1 MYSCANIG
9 NPSGGPID
17 KTPPI
22 FMRSNPT
29 PNAVNVKDRKIEIFF
44 DEIVTLKD
52 PSTKIIVSP
61 AQTEMP
67 RMSALGRKVTV
78 ELVDSLLPNTT
89 YTIDFS
95 NSIQD
100 NNEGNAI
107 DNFAF
112 AFSTGSVIDS
122 MRVSG
127 YVLDSR
133 TLEPMQS
140 VVVGLQSNLAD
151 SAFHKEKLQRVAL
164 TNDRGQFTIRNVSP
178 GSYHIFALKDL
189 DRDYKFGNPTED
201 IAFLDSIIVPSIG
214 SREAADTVY
223 NDLNEIDTIM
233 RATRPA
239 YFPNDIL
246 LSMFNEDRKSQYLAN
261 NLRVDS
267 TRISLTFAAAS
278 DTLPSLSIVGRN
290 DVPDQWYTLER
301 SQTNDTLTYW
311 IRPPHLVSAD
321 TLMVATTYLRTDTAS
336 NLSWGTDTLKFT
348 FQRQKAKKKKKN
360 EETDSLEQIRF
371 MELHPLANDTQ
382 EVYAPLLLQ
391 TGTPI
396 ERYSREAFHLQRK
409 LQNDTI
415 FYPAEIKSIALRD
428 STLNRRDLMLKV
440 DWEPGAAYTLA
451 VDSLAMTD
459 IYGLQTKPLK
469 VDFNVRKMEEYG
481 NIVFNIPAVR
491 DSAIV
496 ELLDGT
502 EKIVLRAPVK
512 SHRAEL
518 LNLLPGKYYARLFI
532 DRNGN
537 GKYDTGNYD
546 MHLQPEETVYYPG
559 AINLKKNWDVEQT
572 WDIYATPIDKQ
583 KPEAIK
589 KNKPERKKWE
599 KVNTEK
605 TETDEDEENGFS
617 DFSNPNDP
625 NLRNSNNFGNYRKYD
640 SKIYFHFFAQKFAHS
655 TKAHYLCTRK
665 SQQRLC
671 PDGGI
676 GRRAGLKHQWS
687 KIHPGSI
694 PGLGTQKRL

>member
-1 MYSCANIG
+1 MLFSRLALSLQAETENQMNNSKSLYYIFIIIAAAVMYSCANIG

-348 FQRQKAKKKKKN
+348 FLRQKAKKKKKN

-371 MELHPLANDTQ
+371 MELHPLANGTQ

-409 LQNDTI
+409 LQNDTT

-428 STLNRRDLMLKV
+428 STLSRRDLMLKV

-502 EKIVLRAPVK
+502 DKVVLHTPVN
-512 SHRAEL
+512 HPRAEL
-518 LNLLPGKYYARLFI
+518 LNLQPGKYYARLFI

-583 KPEAIK
+583 KSEAIK

-599 KVNTEK
+599 KVSTEK

-625 NLRNSNNFGNYRKYD
+625 NLRNSNNFDNYR
-640 SKIYFHFFAQKFAHS
+640 
-655 TKAHYLCTRK
+655 R
-665 SQQRLC
+665 
-671 PDGGI
+671 
-676 GRRAGLKHQWS
+676 
-687 KIHPGSI
+687 
-694 PGLGTQKRL
+694 

>member
-78 ELVDSLLPNTT
+78 ELVDSLLPNAT

-214 SREAADTVY
+214 TREAADTVY

-336 NLSWGTDTLKFT
+336 NLSWGSDTLKFT

-371 MELHPLANDTQ
+371 MELHPLANGTQ

-428 STLNRRDLMLKV
+428 STLNRRDLVLKV

-481 NIVFNIPAVR
+481 NIVFNITAVR

-512 SHRAEL
+512 NHRAEL

-625 NLRNSNNFGNYRKYD
+625 NLRNSNNFGNYSR
-640 SKIYFHFFAQKFAHS
+640 
-655 TKAHYLCTRK
+655 
-665 SQQRLC
+665 
-671 PDGGI
+671 
-676 GRRAGLKHQWS
+676 
-687 KIHPGSI
+687 
-694 PGLGTQKRL
+694 

>member
-233 RATRPA
+233 HATRPA

-371 MELHPLANDTQ
+371 MELHPLANGTQ

-409 LQNDTI
+409 LQNDTT

-428 STLNRRDLMLKV
+428 STLSRRDLMLKV

-617 DFSNPNDP
+617 DFSNPDDP
-625 NLRNSNNFGNYRKYD
+625 NQRNSNNFGN
-640 SKIYFHFFAQKFAHS
+640 
-655 TKAHYLCTRK
+655 
-665 SQQRLC
+665 QR
-671 PDGGI
+671 
-676 GRRAGLKHQWS
+676 R
-687 KIHPGSI
+687 
-694 PGLGTQKRL
+694 

>member
-1 MYSCANIG
+1 MNNSKSLYYIFIIIAAAVMYSCANIG

-100 NNEGNAI
+100 NNEGNTI

-127 YVLDSR
+127 YVIDSR

-214 SREAADTVY
+214 TREAADTVY

-371 MELHPLANDTQ
+371 MELHPLANGTQ

-428 STLNRRDLMLKV
+428 STLNRRDLVLKV

-481 NIVFNIPAVR
+481 NIVFNISAVR

-512 SHRAEL
+512 NHRAEL

-625 NLRNSNNFGNYRKYD
+625 NQRNSNNFGNYR
-640 SKIYFHFFAQKFAHS
+640 
-655 TKAHYLCTRK
+655 R
-665 SQQRLC
+665 
-671 PDGGI
+671 
-676 GRRAGLKHQWS
+676 
-687 KIHPGSI
+687 
-694 PGLGTQKRL
+694 

>member
-214 SREAADTVY
+214 TREAADTVY

-321 TLMVATTYLRTDTAS
+321 TLMVATTYLRTDTTS

-371 MELHPLANDTQ
+371 MELHPLANGTQ

-409 LQNDTI
+409 LQNDTT

-428 STLNRRDLMLKV
+428 STLSRRDLMLKV

-625 NLRNSNNFGNYRKYD
+625 NLRNSNNFGNYSR
-640 SKIYFHFFAQKFAHS
+640 
-655 TKAHYLCTRK
+655 
-665 SQQRLC
+665 
-671 PDGGI
+671 
-676 GRRAGLKHQWS
+676 
-687 KIHPGSI
+687 
-694 PGLGTQKRL
+694 

>member
-1 MYSCANIG
+1 MNNSKSLYYIFIIIAAAVMYSCANIG

-44 DEIVTLKD
+44 DEIVSLKD

-140 VVVGLQSNLAD
+140 VVVGLQSNLVD

-371 MELHPLANDTQ
+371 MELHPLANGTQ

-409 LQNDTI
+409 LQNDTT

-428 STLNRRDLMLKV
+428 STLSRRDLMLKV

-625 NLRNSNNFGNYRKYD
+625 NLRNSNNFGDYR
-640 SKIYFHFFAQKFAHS
+640 
-655 TKAHYLCTRK
+655 R
-665 SQQRLC
+665 
-671 PDGGI
+671 
-676 GRRAGLKHQWS
+676 
-687 KIHPGSI
+687 
-694 PGLGTQKRL
+694 

>member
-1 MYSCANIG
+1 MNNSKSLYYIFIIIAAAVMYSCANIG

-140 VVVGLQSNLAD
+140 VVVGLQSNLVG

-371 MELHPLANDTQ
+371 MELHPLANGTQ

-409 LQNDTI
+409 LQNDTT

-428 STLNRRDLMLKV
+428 STLSRRDLMLKV

-583 KPEAIK
+583 KSEAIK

-625 NLRNSNNFGNYRKYD
+625 NLRNSNNFGNYSR
-640 SKIYFHFFAQKFAHS
+640 
-655 TKAHYLCTRK
+655 
-665 SQQRLC
+665 
-671 PDGGI
+671 
-676 GRRAGLKHQWS
+676 
-687 KIHPGSI
+687 
-694 PGLGTQKRL
+694 

>member
-1 MYSCANIG
+1 MNNSKSLYYIFIIIAAAVMYSCANIG

-321 TLMVATTYLRTDTAS
+321 TLIVATTYLRTDTAS

-360 EETDSLEQIRF
+360 EETDYLEQIRF
-371 MELHPLANDTQ
+371 MELHPLANGTQ

-428 STLNRRDLMLKV
+428 STLSRRDLMLKV

-451 VDSLAMTD
+451 VDSLAITD

-605 TETDEDEENGFS
+605 TETDEDEEIGFS

-625 NLRNSNNFGNYRKYD
+625 NLRNSNNFGNYR
-640 SKIYFHFFAQKFAHS
+640 
-655 TKAHYLCTRK
+655 R
-665 SQQRLC
+665 
-671 PDGGI
+671 
-676 GRRAGLKHQWS
+676 
-687 KIHPGSI
+687 
-694 PGLGTQKRL
+694 

>member
-1 MYSCANIG
+1 MNNSKSLYYIFIIIAAAVMYSCANIG

-29 PNAVNVKDRKIEIFF
+29 PNAVNVKDRKIDIFF

-371 MELHPLANDTQ
+371 MELHPLANGTQ

-409 LQNDTI
+409 LQNDTT

-512 SHRAEL
+512 NHRAEL

-625 NLRNSNNFGNYRKYD
+625 NLRNSNNFGDYR
-640 SKIYFHFFAQKFAHS
+640 
-655 TKAHYLCTRK
+655 R
-665 SQQRLC
+665 
-671 PDGGI
+671 
-676 GRRAGLKHQWS
+676 
-687 KIHPGSI
+687 
-694 PGLGTQKRL
+694 

>member
-371 MELHPLANDTQ
+371 MELHPLANGTQ

-409 LQNDTI
+409 LQNDTT

-428 STLNRRDLMLKV
+428 STLSRRDLMLKV

-546 MHLQPEETVYYPG
+546 MHLQPEETVYYSG

-625 NLRNSNNFGNYRKYD
+625 NLRNSNNFGNYSR
-640 SKIYFHFFAQKFAHS
+640 
-655 TKAHYLCTRK
+655 
-665 SQQRLC
+665 
-671 PDGGI
+671 
-676 GRRAGLKHQWS
+676 
-687 KIHPGSI
+687 
-694 PGLGTQKRL
+694 

>member
-1 MYSCANIG
+1 MNNSKSLYYIFIIIAAAVMYSCANIG

-321 TLMVATTYLRTDTAS
+321 TLIVATTYLRTDTAS

-371 MELHPLANDTQ
+371 MELHPLANGTQ

-512 SHRAEL
+512 NHRAEL

-605 TETDEDEENGFS
+605 TETDEDEEIGFS

-625 NLRNSNNFGNYRKYD
+625 NLRNSNNFGNYR
-640 SKIYFHFFAQKFAHS
+640 
-655 TKAHYLCTRK
+655 R
-665 SQQRLC
+665 
-671 PDGGI
+671 
-676 GRRAGLKHQWS
+676 
-687 KIHPGSI
+687 
-694 PGLGTQKRL
+694 

>member
-1 MYSCANIG
+1 MENQMNNSKSLYYIFIIIAAAVMYSCANIG

-371 MELHPLANDTQ
+371 MELHPLANGTQ

-428 STLNRRDLMLKV
+428 STLSRRDLMLKV

-512 SHRAEL
+512 NHRAEL

-625 NLRNSNNFGNYRKYD
+625 NLRNSNNFGN
-640 SKIYFHFFAQKFAHS
+640 
-655 TKAHYLCTRK
+655 
-665 SQQRLC
+665 
-671 PDGGI
+671 
-676 GRRAGLKHQWS
+676 
-687 KIHPGSI
+687 
-694 PGLGTQKRL
+694 

>member
-1 MYSCANIG
+1 MNNSKSLYYIFIIIAAAVMYSCANIG

-371 MELHPLANDTQ
+371 MELHPLANGTQ

-409 LQNDTI
+409 LQNDTT

-428 STLNRRDLMLKV
+428 STLSRRDLMLKV

-605 TETDEDEENGFS
+605 TETDENEENGFS

-625 NLRNSNNFGNYRKYD
+625 NLRNSNNFGNYR
-640 SKIYFHFFAQKFAHS
+640 
-655 TKAHYLCTRK
+655 R
-665 SQQRLC
+665 
-671 PDGGI
+671 
-676 GRRAGLKHQWS
+676 
-687 KIHPGSI
+687 
-694 PGLGTQKRL
+694 

>member
-1 MYSCANIG
+1 MLFSRLALSLQAETENQMNNSKSLYYIFIIIAAAVMYSCANIG

-233 RATRPA
+233 RAMRPA

-321 TLMVATTYLRTDTAS
+321 TLIVATTYLRTDTAS

-371 MELHPLANDTQ
+371 MELHPLANGTQ

-409 LQNDTI
+409 LQNDTT

-512 SHRAEL
+512 NHRAEL

-625 NLRNSNNFGNYRKYD
+625 NLRNSNNFGNYRK
-640 SKIYFHFFAQKFAHS
+640 
-655 TKAHYLCTRK
+655 
-665 SQQRLC
+665 
-671 PDGGI
+671 
-676 GRRAGLKHQWS
+676 
-687 KIHPGSI
+687 
-694 PGLGTQKRL
+694 

>member
-1 MYSCANIG
+1 MNNSKSLYYIFIIIAAAVMYSCANIG

-127 YVLDSR
+127 YVIDSR

-214 SREAADTVY
+214 TREAADTVY

-290 DVPDQWYTLER
+290 HVPDQWYTLER

-371 MELHPLANDTQ
+371 MELHPLANGTQ

-428 STLNRRDLMLKV
+428 STLNRRDLVLKV

-481 NIVFNIPAVR
+481 NIVFNITAVR

-512 SHRAEL
+512 NHRAEL

-625 NLRNSNNFGNYRKYD
+625 NLRNSNNFGNYSR
-640 SKIYFHFFAQKFAHS
+640 
-655 TKAHYLCTRK
+655 
-665 SQQRLC
+665 
-671 PDGGI
+671 
-676 GRRAGLKHQWS
+676 
-687 KIHPGSI
+687 
-694 PGLGTQKRL
+694 

>member
-1 MYSCANIG
+1 MNNSKSLYYIFIIIAAAVMYSCANIG

-29 PNAVNVKDRKIEIFF
+29 PNAVNVRDRKIEIFF

-201 IAFLDSIIVPSIG
+201 IAFLDSIVVPTIG

-360 EETDSLEQIRF
+360 EETDSLELMRF
-371 MELHPLANDTQ
+371 MDLRPLSSSTQ

-409 LQNDTI
+409 LQSDTI

-440 DWEPGAAYTLA
+440 DWEPGAAYKLA

-469 VDFNVRKMEEYG
+469 IDFNVRKMEEYG

-502 EKIVLRAPVK
+502 DKVVLHTQVK
-512 SHRAEL
+512 KHRAEL
-518 LNLLPGKYYARLFI
+518 LNLQPGKYYARLFI

-546 MHLQPEETVYYPG
+546 LHLQPEETVYFPG

-589 KNKPERKKWE
+589 KNKPERKKWD
-599 KVNTEK
+599 KVIPEK
-605 TETDEDEENGFS
+605 TEADEDEENGFS

-625 NLRNSNNFGNYRKYD
+625 NQRNSNRFGNYSR
-640 SKIYFHFFAQKFAHS
+640 
-655 TKAHYLCTRK
+655 
-665 SQQRLC
+665 
-671 PDGGI
+671 
-676 GRRAGLKHQWS
+676 
-687 KIHPGSI
+687 
-694 PGLGTQKRL
+694 

>member
-1 MYSCANIG
+1 MNNSKSLYYIFIIIAAAVMYSCANIG

-371 MELHPLANDTQ
+371 MELHPLANGTQ

-409 LQNDTI
+409 LQNDTT

-428 STLNRRDLMLKV
+428 STLSRRDLMLKV

-625 NLRNSNNFGNYRKYD
+625 NQRNSNNFGNYR
-640 SKIYFHFFAQKFAHS
+640 
-655 TKAHYLCTRK
+655 R
-665 SQQRLC
+665 
-671 PDGGI
+671 
-676 GRRAGLKHQWS
+676 
-687 KIHPGSI
+687 
-694 PGLGTQKRL
+694 

>member
-127 YVLDSR
+127 YVIDSR

-214 SREAADTVY
+214 TREAADTVY

-278 DTLPSLSIVGRN
+278 DTLPSLNIVGRN

-348 FQRQKAKKKKKN
+348 FQRQKAKIKKKN

-371 MELHPLANDTQ
+371 MELHPLANGTQ

-428 STLNRRDLMLKV
+428 STLNRRDLVLKV

-481 NIVFNIPAVR
+481 NIVFNITAVR

-512 SHRAEL
+512 NHRAEL

-625 NLRNSNNFGNYRKYD
+625 NQRNSNNFGNYSR
-640 SKIYFHFFAQKFAHS
+640 
-655 TKAHYLCTRK
+655 
-665 SQQRLC
+665 
-671 PDGGI
+671 
-676 GRRAGLKHQWS
+676 
-687 KIHPGSI
+687 
-694 PGLGTQKRL
+694 

>member
-1 MYSCANIG
+1 MNNSKSLYYIFIIIAAAVMYSCANIG

-112 AFSTGSVIDS
+112 DFSTGSVIDS

-371 MELHPLANDTQ
+371 MELHPLANGTQ

-409 LQNDTI
+409 LQNDTT

-605 TETDEDEENGFS
+605 TETDEDEENGFN
-617 DFSNPNDP
+617 DFSNPDDP
-625 NLRNSNNFGNYRKYD
+625 NLRNSNNFGDYR
-640 SKIYFHFFAQKFAHS
+640 
-655 TKAHYLCTRK
+655 R
-665 SQQRLC
+665 
-671 PDGGI
+671 
-676 GRRAGLKHQWS
+676 
-687 KIHPGSI
+687 
-694 PGLGTQKRL
+694 

>member
-1 MYSCANIG
+1 MNNSKSLYYIFIIIAAAVMYSCANSG

-371 MELHPLANDTQ
+371 MELHPLANGTQ

-409 LQNDTI
+409 LQNDTT

-512 SHRAEL
+512 NHRAEL

-625 NLRNSNNFGNYRKYD
+625 NLRNSNNFGNYRK
-640 SKIYFHFFAQKFAHS
+640 
-655 TKAHYLCTRK
+655 
-665 SQQRLC
+665 
-671 PDGGI
+671 
-676 GRRAGLKHQWS
+676 
-687 KIHPGSI
+687 
-694 PGLGTQKRL
+694 

>member
-371 MELHPLANDTQ
+371 MELHPLANGTQ

-409 LQNDTI
+409 LQNDTT
-415 FYPAEIKSIALRD
+415 FYPAEIKSIVLRD
-428 STLNRRDLMLKV
+428 STLSRRDLMLKV

-625 NLRNSNNFGNYRKYD
+625 NLRNSNNFGNYR
-640 SKIYFHFFAQKFAHS
+640 
-655 TKAHYLCTRK
+655 R
-665 SQQRLC
+665 
-671 PDGGI
+671 
-676 GRRAGLKHQWS
+676 
-687 KIHPGSI
+687 
-694 PGLGTQKRL
+694 

>member
-321 TLMVATTYLRTDTAS
+321 TLMVETTYLRTDTAS

-371 MELHPLANDTQ
+371 MELHPLANGTQ

-409 LQNDTI
+409 LQNDTT

-428 STLNRRDLMLKV
+428 STLSRRDLMLKV

-583 KPEAIK
+583 KSEAIK

-605 TETDEDEENGFS
+605 TETDEDEENGFN

-625 NLRNSNNFGNYRKYD
+625 NLRNSNNFGDYR
-640 SKIYFHFFAQKFAHS
+640 
-655 TKAHYLCTRK
+655 R
-665 SQQRLC
+665 
-671 PDGGI
+671 
-676 GRRAGLKHQWS
+676 
-687 KIHPGSI
+687 
-694 PGLGTQKRL
+694 

>member
-44 DEIVTLKD
+44 DEIVSLKD

-164 TNDRGQFTIRNVSP
+164 TNDRGQFTIRNVSS

-371 MELHPLANDTQ
+371 MELHPLANGTQ

-409 LQNDTI
+409 LQNDTT

-428 STLNRRDLMLKV
+428 STLSRRDLMLKV
-440 DWEPGAAYTLA
+440 DWEPGAAYKLA

-502 EKIVLRAPVK
+502 DKVVLHTPVK
-512 SHRAEL
+512 NHRAEL
-518 LNLLPGKYYARLFI
+518 LNLQPGKYYARLFI

-625 NLRNSNNFGNYRKYD
+625 NLRNSNNFGNYR
-640 SKIYFHFFAQKFAHS
+640 
-655 TKAHYLCTRK
+655 R
-665 SQQRLC
+665 
-671 PDGGI
+671 
-676 GRRAGLKHQWS
+676 
-687 KIHPGSI
+687 
-694 PGLGTQKRL
+694 

>member
-1 MYSCANIG
+1 MNNSKSLYYIFIIIAAAVMYSCANIG

-371 MELHPLANDTQ
+371 MELHPLANGTQ

-512 SHRAEL
+512 NHRAEL

-625 NLRNSNNFGNYRKYD
+625 NLRNSNNFGN
-640 SKIYFHFFAQKFAHS
+640 
-655 TKAHYLCTRK
+655 
-665 SQQRLC
+665 
-671 PDGGI
+671 
-676 GRRAGLKHQWS
+676 
-687 KIHPGSI
+687 
-694 PGLGTQKRL
+694 

>member
-1 MYSCANIG
+1 MNNSKSLYYIFIIIAAAVMYSCANIG

-371 MELHPLANDTQ
+371 MELHPLANGTQ

-625 NLRNSNNFGNYRKYD
+625 NLRNSNNFGN
-640 SKIYFHFFAQKFAHS
+640 
-655 TKAHYLCTRK
+655 
-665 SQQRLC
+665 
-671 PDGGI
+671 
-676 GRRAGLKHQWS
+676 
-687 KIHPGSI
+687 
-694 PGLGTQKRL
+694 

>member
-1 MYSCANIG
+1 MLFSRLALSLQAETENQMNNSKSLYYIFIIIAAAVMYSCANIG

-311 IRPPHLVSAD
+311 IRLTHLVSAD

-371 MELHPLANDTQ
+371 MELHPLANGTQ

-583 KPEAIK
+583 KSEAIK

-605 TETDEDEENGFS
+605 TETDEDEENGFN
-617 DFSNPNDP
+617 DFSNPDDP
-625 NLRNSNNFGNYRKYD
+625 NLRNSNNFGDYR
-640 SKIYFHFFAQKFAHS
+640 
-655 TKAHYLCTRK
+655 R
-665 SQQRLC
+665 
-671 PDGGI
+671 
-676 GRRAGLKHQWS
+676 
-687 KIHPGSI
+687 
-694 PGLGTQKRL
+694 

>member
-371 MELHPLANDTQ
+371 MELHPLANGTQ

-409 LQNDTI
+409 LQNDTT

-428 STLNRRDLMLKV
+428 STLSRRDLMLKV

-605 TETDEDEENGFS
+605 TETDEDEEIGFS
-617 DFSNPNDP
+617 DFSNPNDT
-625 NLRNSNNFGNYRKYD
+625 NLRNSNNFGNYR
-640 SKIYFHFFAQKFAHS
+640 
-655 TKAHYLCTRK
+655 R
-665 SQQRLC
+665 
-671 PDGGI
+671 
-676 GRRAGLKHQWS
+676 
-687 KIHPGSI
+687 
-694 PGLGTQKRL
+694 

>member
-311 IRPPHLVSAD
+311 IRPTHLVSAD

-371 MELHPLANDTQ
+371 MELHPLANGTQ

-440 DWEPGAAYTLA
+440 DWEPGAAYKLA

-481 NIVFNIPAVR
+481 NIVFNITAVR

-502 EKIVLRAPVK
+502 EKIMLRAPVK
-512 SHRAEL
+512 NHRAEL

-605 TETDEDEENGFS
+605 TETVEDEENGFS

-625 NLRNSNNFGNYRKYD
+625 NLRNSNNFGNYSR
-640 SKIYFHFFAQKFAHS
+640 
-655 TKAHYLCTRK
+655 
-665 SQQRLC
+665 
-671 PDGGI
+671 
-676 GRRAGLKHQWS
+676 
-687 KIHPGSI
+687 
-694 PGLGTQKRL
+694 

>member
-371 MELHPLANDTQ
+371 MELHPLANGTQ

-409 LQNDTI
+409 LQNDTT

-428 STLNRRDLMLKV
+428 STLSRRDLMLKV

-481 NIVFNIPAVR
+481 NIVFNITAVR

-512 SHRAEL
+512 NHRAEL

-625 NLRNSNNFGNYRKYD
+625 NLRNSNNFGDYR
-640 SKIYFHFFAQKFAHS
+640 
-655 TKAHYLCTRK
+655 R
-665 SQQRLC
+665 
-671 PDGGI
+671 
-676 GRRAGLKHQWS
+676 
-687 KIHPGSI
+687 
-694 PGLGTQKRL
+694 

>member
-78 ELVDSLLPNTT
+78 ELVDTLLPNTT

-112 AFSTGSVIDS
+112 AFSTGNVIDS

-127 YVLDSR
+127 YVIDSR

-278 DTLPSLSIVGRN
+278 DTLPSLNIVGRN

-371 MELHPLANDTQ
+371 MELHPLANGTQ

-481 NIVFNIPAVR
+481 NIVFNITAVR

-512 SHRAEL
+512 NHRAEL

-625 NLRNSNNFGNYRKYD
+625 NQRNSNNFGNYR
-640 SKIYFHFFAQKFAHS
+640 
-655 TKAHYLCTRK
+655 R
-665 SQQRLC
+665 
-671 PDGGI
+671 
-676 GRRAGLKHQWS
+676 
-687 KIHPGSI
+687 
-694 PGLGTQKRL
+694 

>member
-1 MYSCANIG
+1 MNNSKSLYYIFIIIAAAVMYSCANIG

-371 MELHPLANDTQ
+371 MELHPLANGTQ

-428 STLNRRDLMLKV
+428 STLSRRDLMLKV

-512 SHRAEL
+512 NHRAEL

-625 NLRNSNNFGNYRKYD
+625 NLRNSNNFGNYRK
-640 SKIYFHFFAQKFAHS
+640 
-655 TKAHYLCTRK
+655 
-665 SQQRLC
+665 
-671 PDGGI
+671 
-676 GRRAGLKHQWS
+676 
-687 KIHPGSI
+687 
-694 PGLGTQKRL
+694 

>member
-1 MYSCANIG
+1 MNNSKSLYYIFIIIAAAVMYSCANIG

-301 SQTNDTLTYW
+301 SQTNDTQTYW

-371 MELHPLANDTQ
+371 MELHPLANGTQ

-409 LQNDTI
+409 LQNDTT

-440 DWEPGAAYTLA
+440 DWEPGAAYKLA

-512 SHRAEL
+512 NHRAEL

-625 NLRNSNNFGNYRKYD
+625 NLRNSNNFGNYSR
-640 SKIYFHFFAQKFAHS
+640 
-655 TKAHYLCTRK
+655 
-665 SQQRLC
+665 
-671 PDGGI
+671 
-676 GRRAGLKHQWS
+676 
-687 KIHPGSI
+687 
-694 PGLGTQKRL
+694 

>member
-1 MYSCANIG
+1 MLFSRLALSLQAETENQMNNSKSLYYIFIIIAAAVMYSCANIG

-127 YVLDSR
+127 YVIDSR

-214 SREAADTVY
+214 TREAADTVY

-261 NLRVDS
+261 NMRVDS

-278 DTLPSLSIVGRN
+278 DTLPSLNIVGRN

-348 FQRQKAKKKKKN
+348 FQRQKAKKKKKK

-371 MELHPLANDTQ
+371 MELHPLANGTQ

-481 NIVFNIPAVR
+481 NIVFNITAVR

-512 SHRAEL
+512 NHRAEL

-559 AINLKKNWDVEQT
+559 ALNLKKNWDVEQT

-605 TETDEDEENGFS
+605 TETDEDEENSFS

-625 NLRNSNNFGNYRKYD
+625 NQRNSNNFGNYR
-640 SKIYFHFFAQKFAHS
+640 
-655 TKAHYLCTRK
+655 R
-665 SQQRLC
+665 
-671 PDGGI
+671 
-676 GRRAGLKHQWS
+676 
-687 KIHPGSI
+687 
-694 PGLGTQKRL
+694 

>member
-1 MYSCANIG
+1 MNNSKSLYYIFIIIAAAVMYSCANIG

-371 MELHPLANDTQ
+371 MELHPLANGTQ

-440 DWEPGAAYTLA
+440 DWEPGAAYKLA

-502 EKIVLRAPVK
+502 DKVVLHTPVK

-625 NLRNSNNFGNYRKYD
+625 NLRNSNNFGNYR
-640 SKIYFHFFAQKFAHS
+640 
-655 TKAHYLCTRK
+655 R
-665 SQQRLC
+665 
-671 PDGGI
+671 
-676 GRRAGLKHQWS
+676 
-687 KIHPGSI
+687 
-694 PGLGTQKRL
+694 

>member
-1 MYSCANIG
+1 MNNSKSLYYIFIIIAAAVMYSCANIG

-311 IRPPHLVSAD
+311 IRPPQLVSAD

-371 MELHPLANDTQ
+371 MELHPLANGTQ

-409 LQNDTI
+409 LQNDTT

-491 DSAIV
+491 ESAIV

-625 NLRNSNNFGNYRKYD
+625 NLRNSNNFGNYRK
-640 SKIYFHFFAQKFAHS
+640 
-655 TKAHYLCTRK
+655 
-665 SQQRLC
+665 
-671 PDGGI
+671 
-676 GRRAGLKHQWS
+676 
-687 KIHPGSI
+687 
-694 PGLGTQKRL
+694 

>member
-1 MYSCANIG
+1 MNNSKSLYYIFIIIAAAVMYSCANIG

-178 GSYHIFALKDL
+178 GRHHIFALKDL

-371 MELHPLANDTQ
+371 MELHPLANGTQ

-409 LQNDTI
+409 LQNDTT

-428 STLNRRDLMLKV
+428 STLSRRDLMLKV

-502 EKIVLRAPVK
+502 DKVVLHTPVK
-512 SHRAEL
+512 NHRAEL
-518 LNLLPGKYYARLFI
+518 LNLQPGKYYARLFI

-625 NLRNSNNFGNYRKYD
+625 NLRNSNNFGNYR
-640 SKIYFHFFAQKFAHS
+640 
-655 TKAHYLCTRK
+655 R
-665 SQQRLC
+665 
-671 PDGGI
+671 
-676 GRRAGLKHQWS
+676 
-687 KIHPGSI
+687 
-694 PGLGTQKRL
+694 

>member
-1 MYSCANIG
+1 MNNSKSLYYIFIIIAAAVMYSCANIG

-78 ELVDSLLPNTT
+78 ELVDSLLPSTT

-360 EETDSLEQIRF
+360 EETDYLEQIRF
-371 MELHPLANDTQ
+371 MELHPLANGTQ

-409 LQNDTI
+409 LQNDTT

-481 NIVFNIPAVR
+481 NIVFNITAVR

-512 SHRAEL
+512 NHRAEL

-625 NLRNSNNFGNYRKYD
+625 NLRNSNNFGNYRK
-640 SKIYFHFFAQKFAHS
+640 
-655 TKAHYLCTRK
+655 
-665 SQQRLC
+665 
-671 PDGGI
+671 
-676 GRRAGLKHQWS
+676 
-687 KIHPGSI
+687 
-694 PGLGTQKRL
+694 

>member
-1 MYSCANIG
+1 MNNSKSLYYIFIIIAAAVMYSCANIG

-44 DEIVTLKD
+44 NEIVSLKD

-301 SQTNDTLTYW
+301 SQTNDTLIYW

-371 MELHPLANDTQ
+371 MELHPLANGTQ

-409 LQNDTI
+409 LQNDTT

-428 STLNRRDLMLKV
+428 STLSRRDLMLKV

-502 EKIVLRAPVK
+502 DKVVLHTPVK
-512 SHRAEL
+512 NHRAEL
-518 LNLLPGKYYARLFI
+518 LNLQPGKYYARLFI

-625 NLRNSNNFGNYRKYD
+625 NLRNSNNFGNYR
-640 SKIYFHFFAQKFAHS
+640 
-655 TKAHYLCTRK
+655 R
-665 SQQRLC
+665 
-671 PDGGI
+671 
-676 GRRAGLKHQWS
+676 
-687 KIHPGSI
+687 
-694 PGLGTQKRL
+694 